1 MNMPPLANLV
11 FYCSFHFHS
20 VSCLD
25 VHICFQISTAY
36 IGAVLVIPILSS
48 CIEFLILQVVFIY
61 GNFISSLDARIP
73 QVSEKGVLQILLD
86 LQFTV
91 DILSGAKDLS
101 SSGTDSNLKEEPT
114 KNMLLKPSYRRKPA
128 HIHTNSAREE
138 RVMSLIHT
146 LSQRLD
152 PIDWAT

>member
-1 MNMPPLANLV
+1 M
-11 FYCSFHFHS
+11 
-20 VSCLD
+20 
-25 VHICFQISTAY
+25 
-36 IGAVLVIPILSS
+36 
-48 CIEFLILQVVFIY
+48 Y
-61 GNFISSLDARIP
+61 GNFISSLDARLP